1 MTYKMTIGAEL
12 RAIRDGAVVDTKQR
26 IKDWFDENMDELKGA
41 ALGGADCIIYDD
53 EKTFEFFENLF
64 NENEII
70 LADFCSEQSI
80 EVEIGRTDKK
90 IIIFWGNQSD

>member
-1 MTYKMTIGAEL
+1 MTIGAEL

-26 IKDWFDENMDELKGA
+26 IKDWFDEHMDELKGA

-64 NENEII
+64 NESETI
-70 LADFCSEQSI
+70 LADFCSEQS
-80 EVEIGRTDKK
+80 VEIELGRTDKR
-90 IIIFWGNQSD
+90 IIIFWGCQSD

>member
-26 IKDWFDENMDELKGA
+26 IKDWFDEHMDELKGA

-53 EKTFEFFENLF
+53 EETFEFFENLF
-64 NENEII
+64 NENETI
-70 LADFCSEQSI
+70 LADFCSEQS
-80 EVEIGRTDKK
+80 VEIELGRTEKR
-90 IIIFWGNQSD
+90 IIIFWGCQSD

>member
-26 IKDWFDENMDELKGA
+26 IKDWFDEHMDELKGA

-64 NENEII
+64 NENETI
-70 LADFCSEQSI
+70 LADFCSEQS
-80 EVEIGRTDKK
+80 VEIELGRTDKK
-90 IIIFWGNQSD
+90 IIIFWGCQSD

>member
-26 IKDWFDENMDELKGA
+26 IKDWFDEHMDELKGA

-64 NENEII
+64 NENETI
-70 LADFCSEQSI
+70 LADFCSEQS
-80 EVEIGRTDKK
+80 VEIELGRTDKR
-90 IIIFWGNQSD
+90 IIIFWGCQSD

>member
-1 MTYKMTIGAEL
+1 MIYKMTIGAEL

-26 IKDWFDENMDELKGA
+26 IKDWFDEHMDELKGA

-64 NENEII
+64 NENETI
-70 LADFCSEQSI
+70 LADFCSEQS
-80 EVEIGRTDKK
+80 VEIELGRTDKK
-90 IIIFWGNQSD
+90 IIIFWGCQSD

>member
-26 IKDWFDENMDELKGA
+26 IKDWFDGHMDELKGA

-53 EKTFEFFENLF
+53 EETFEFFENLF
-64 NENEII
+64 NENETI
-70 LADFCSEQSI
+70 LADFCSEQS
-80 EVEIGRTDKK
+80 VEIVFGRTEKE
-90 IIIFWGNQSD
+90 IIIFWESQSD

>member
-12 RAIRDGAVVDTKQR
+12 RAIRDGVIEDTKQR

>member
-53 EKTFEFFENLF
+53 EETFEFFENLF
-64 NENEII
+64 NENETI

-80 EVEIGRTDKK
+80 EIELGRTEKK
-90 IIIFWGNQSD
+90 IIISWLE

>member
-1 MTYKMTIGAEL
+1 MTIGAEL
-12 RAIRDGAVVDTKQR
+12 RAIRDGAVEDTKQNV
-26 IKDWFDENMDELKGA
+26 KDWFDEHMDELKGA

-53 EKTFEFFENLF
+53 EETFEFFENLF
-64 NENEII
+64 NENETI

>member
-26 IKDWFDENMDELKGA
+26 IKDWFDEHMDELKGA

-53 EKTFEFFENLF
+53 EETFKFFENLF
-64 NENEII
+64 NENETI
-70 LADFCSEQSI
+70 LADFCSEQS
-80 EVEIGRTDKK
+80 VEIELGRTEKK
-90 IIIFWGNQSD
+90 IIISWLE